1 MAIAKPKKPEKQ
13 VAAKRPPSG
22 GGWSTAMKLAVIRGG
37 EQSLSDLL
45 FRYNLTPGTGGTW
58 VRLMFCL
65 TSSHVFYWCMTGMYY
80 LVYIYIDVGGNPGG
94 RIGLRARLP
103 ALPTANT
110 TVCSRHCAS
119 LLSTVDGMASC
130 RPSSL
135 AAICVTA
142 AASSTA
148 AAKSKG

>member
-1 MAIAKPKKPEKQ
+1 MYKRQGEGGEEDEETETDEEDGWYRQDDDCGRDTQKSSINLELGGDEEEGDDGEDVTVKKMAIAKPKKPEKQ

-58 VRLMFCL
+58 VRLMFCF

-80 LVYIYIDVGGNPGG
+80 LV
-94 RIGLRARLP
+94 
-103 ALPTANT
+103 
-110 TVCSRHCAS
+110 C
-119 LLSTVDGMASC
+119 LLYTS
-130 RPSSL
+130 PSPRD
-135 AAICVTA
+135 
-142 AASSTA
+142 
-148 AAKSKG
+148 